1 MPETKIS
8 CPVCSAKEEIL
19 EDYTRALND
28 AKAGQDKI
36 EKAQVIIREVD
47 KLLESSGHDGS
58 VKCQAFRQAAS
69 LKKQVAE
76 MVTKLHG
83 PKK

>member
-8 CPVCSAKEEIL
+8 CPVCRAKEEIL

-36 EKAQVIIREVD
+36 EKAQVIIREAD
-47 KLLESSGHDGS
+47 
-58 VKCQAFRQAAS
+58 
-69 LKKQVAE
+69 
-76 MVTKLHG
+76 
-83 PKK
+83 